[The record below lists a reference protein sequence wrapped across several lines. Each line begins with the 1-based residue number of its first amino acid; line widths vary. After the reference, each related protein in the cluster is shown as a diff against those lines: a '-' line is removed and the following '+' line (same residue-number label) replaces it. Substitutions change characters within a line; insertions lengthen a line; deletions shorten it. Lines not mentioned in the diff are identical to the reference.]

1 MEVNWDDFDPNEVFI
16 SDDDLSE
23 VYNQAME
30 SPLLSRLRNC
40 NKSNERIVTIT
51 QPRTQNDNNNAVRK
65 DLIEPKIEPK
75 IEQTKINEIVDKVTE
90 LSIQMS
96 IQKNEIEW
104 FVTAKQDMQKEI
116 DHLYRELADAKKNIC
131 KHTCTN
137 AREKGHISSQ
147 EVMFEAKKTVAT
159 QTQGSFRF
167 PPGPAL
173 APLSPTHTLSRGSSV
188 PQECP
193 APTAS
198 ALSPLSLHQQVQQE
212 STINSFNLAPSLM
225 NNLMLLTLSLTL
237 LHTLFII
244 FTR

>member
-1 MEVNWDDFDPNEVFI
+1 MERIWDDYDPNEIFI

-40 NKSNERIVTIT
+40 DSSSERIVTIT
-51 QPRTQNDNNNAVRK
+51 QPRTQNTTNVTVKK
-65 DLIEPKIEPK
+65 DQ
-75 IEQTKINEIVDKVTE
+75 IEQKIDQFKINEIISKVTE
-90 LSIQMS
+90 LSTQMS
-96 IQKNEIEW
+96 IQKYEIEW

-116 DHLYRELADAKKNIC
+116 DQLYRELADAKANKC

-167 PPGPAL
+167 PPVPVQ
-173 APLSPTHTLSRGSSV
+173 APLSPTYTLSREPSV
-188 PQECP
+188 PQDCP

-198 ALSPLSLHQQVQQE
+198 AHSPLSLHQQVQQE
-212 STINSFNLAPSLM
+212 STINSYLLAPSLT
-225 NNLMLLTLSLTL
+225 NNLMLLTLTLTL
-237 LHTLFII
+237 FHTLFII
-244 FTR
+244 FTY